1 MSARVLSILLAPAAL
16 AVAGTVAHA
25 QCPPC
30 PAAARACQGLP
41 AEAKLETR
49 TYSVAD
55 LVIPIRDD
63 NSPRMAATTEDRL
76 IQVITST
83 IQPDSWAARGSRG
96 TIDYFPLTMSLVI
109 NQTAGVQEQVANM
122 LTALRRQQ
130 DLEVAVE
137 VRVLTV
143 SDAVFEKIAPEC
155 TVKEKGDEDTPFRL
169 KMLSDGDVV
178 SLLETAQ
185 GDRRTNVMQAPKI
198 TLFNGQQSTLRAVD
212 QQTFIT
218 GVQTVSEHGQPVFVP
233 KTETIPLGFQ
243 MALRPAVSADRRY
256 VQLDLKAELSALESD
271 EVPLFPVMT
280 QVRPVGE
287 NQGESVTFTQMI
299 QRPKLCT
306 VALNTIL
313 ELPDGGTA
321 LLCAGRRERE
331 VRDEIAPP
339 VLSDIPALNRLFTK
353 VVRSRQGENVLLLV
367 TPRVLVSE
375 EKEECL
381 KQAVATKAAEQ
392 VSDRQAA
399 LARLLGKYRKAC
411 AEGRRAEAKKL
422 AVRCL
427 NLDPTC
433 FK

>member
-1 MSARVLSILLAPAAL
+1 
-16 AVAGTVAHA
+16 
-25 QCPPC
+25 
-30 PAAARACQGLP
+30 
-41 AEAKLETR
+41 
-49 TYSVAD
+49 
-55 LVIPIRDD
+55 
-63 NSPRMAATTEDRL
+63 
-76 IQVITST
+76 
-83 IQPDSWAARGSRG
+83 
-96 TIDYFPLTMSLVI
+96 MSLVV
-109 NQTAGVQEQVANM
+109 NQTADVQEQVADV
-122 LTALRRQQ
+122 LSSLRRQQ

-137 VRVLTV
+137 VRILTV
-143 SDAVFEKIAPEC
+143 SDAVFEKIAPDC
-155 TVKEKGDEDTPFRL
+155 TNKGKGDEGTPSRL
-169 KMLSDGDVV
+169 KMLRDGDVS
-178 SLLETAQ
+178 SLLEAVQ

-212 QQTFIT
+212 QQTFVT
-218 GVQTVSEHGQPVFVP
+218 GVQTTVSERDQAVFIP

-287 NQGESVTFTQMI
+287 NQAEPVTFTQMI
-299 QRPKLCT
+299 QRPKLTT
-306 VALNTIL
+306 VALSTTL

-331 VRDEIAPP
+331 VRDEVPPP

-375 EKEECL
+375 EEEACQ
-381 KQAVATKAAEQ
+381 KVKAPAAATK
-392 VSDRQAA
+392 SDQ

-411 AEGRRAEAKKL
+411 AEGRRAEARKL
-422 AVRCL
+422 AERCL